1 MTENNCPTCRAS
13 LPGGITQLVS
23 IQTVQYTVVPR
34 ILCGPASIP
43 VGNCRESHGY
53 GATQYKENLSTHP
66 PTTFDSD
73 FQVAQI
79 PSGQLSTRPHGVAS
93 LARPFQ
99 AMDTS
104 SFTGRGT
111 NTSRIQGGCVHAL
124 SASGRKDHEADAPRQ
139 KKRSH
144 EAGAE
149 YLLSGREKKGGVH
162 NERNEVSGKK
172 SPLCVQ
178 SNCLLDGETNVRY
191 RPKSNDGQNRLDDW
205 DRAMDGW
212 LVTETG

>member
-1 MTENNCPTCRAS
+1 
-13 LPGGITQLVS
+13 
-23 IQTVQYTVVPR
+23 
-34 ILCGPASIP
+34 
-43 VGNCRESHGY
+43 
-53 GATQYKENLSTHP
+53 
-66 PTTFDSD
+66 
-73 FQVAQI
+73 
-79 PSGQLSTRPHGVAS
+79 
-93 LARPFQ
+93 
-99 AMDTS
+99 MDTS

-149 YLLSGREKKGGVH
+149 YLLSGREKKGRVH
-162 NERNEVSGKK
+162 NERNE
-172 SPLCVQ
+172 VQ